1 MRACGSQE
9 FEWRWSNVLNKDVAE
24 YSFGPVADPGAAL
37 LCRGPAAHASAHAAC
52 VLPALRQARGSRR
65 LGLAC
70 SGLPALKLPALED
83 QQAHR
88 ALFTGGYMTRPC
100 HLP

>member
-70 SGLPALKLPALED
+70 LPALKLPALED
-83 QQAHR
+83 QQAQC
-88 ALFTGGYMTRPC
+88 AVSQAVT
-100 HLP
+100 

>member
-70 SGLPALKLPALED
+70 LPALKLPALDD
-83 QQAHR
+83 QQTQAV
-88 ALFTGGYMTRPC
+88 T
-100 HLP
+100 